1 MIQKGSDP
9 NCTILLDLL
18 YLYTMIKELTSLR
31 FILILVIFFHHAL
44 PSYPGGGDM
53 GVACFF
59 VLSGFCYAL
68 GYGSKVKAAD
78 FNYRGFIK
86 SRLAKFYPL
95 HWITLLIA
103 IPISLHV
110 GLGWK
115 NGVILGINGLLLQ
128 SWIPLSSVYYSFNG
142 VSWFLSDMV
151 FLVAVF
157 PFLSRL
163 LDSGSRRWLFI
174 IPAVAVYCILCIW
187 TPADLRNAILYV
199 NPVVRLCDFAVG
211 ILSGM
216 WYLRLKDNVSVT
228 EFVQR
233 HKVFLRIVSAASLL
247 VLLFM
252 SVFIPEQ
259 YTLMAFMFWPAAVL
273 MLICISLNP
282 GGLLS
287 TPLLQRLGQIS
298 FPFYMIHQLVI
309 RYLDILSDIVV
320 IDLNRVALVLIALFV
335 SIVFSFLLNKYVI
348 HLRK

>member
-1 MIQKGSDP
+1 
-9 NCTILLDLL
+9 
-18 YLYTMIKELTSLR
+18 MIKELTSLR

-44 PSYPGGGDM
+44 PNYPGGGDM

-68 GYGSKVKAAD
+68 GYGRKVKAAD
-78 FNYRGFIK
+78 FDYRGFIK

-103 IPISLHV
+103 IPISLHL

-115 NGVILGINGLLLQ
+115 NGAVLGINALLLQ
-128 SWIPLSSVYYSFNG
+128 SWFPLSSVYYSFNG

-157 PFLSRL
+157 PFLYRM
-163 LDSGSRRWLFI
+163 LDSRKGRWILLL
-174 IPAVAVYCILCIW
+174 PASVVYCILCIW
-187 TPADLRNAILYV
+187 TPAELRNTVLYV
-199 NPVVRLCDFAVG
+199 NPVVRLCDFTVG
-211 ILSGM
+211 ILAGM
-216 WYLRLKDNVSVT
+216 WYLRLKENVSVT
-228 EFVQR
+228 ESVQR
-233 HKVFLRIVSAASLL
+233 HKTLLRIVSLASFL
-247 VLLFM
+247 VLLSM

-259 YTLMAFMFWPAAVL
+259 YTLMAFIFWPIAVV
-273 MLICISLNP
+273 MLVCISLNP

-309 RYLDILSDIVV
+309 RYISILSDKA
-320 IDLNRVALVLIALFV
+320 DLNLSLPISVSVSLVL
-335 SIVFSFLLNKYVI
+335 SMLLAHLSSKYI
-348 HLRK
+348 LKK

>member
-1 MIQKGSDP
+1 
-9 NCTILLDLL
+9 
-18 YLYTMIKELTSLR
+18 MIKELTSLR

-44 PSYPGGGDM
+44 PNYLGGGDM

-68 GYGSKVKAAD
+68 GYGRKVKAAD
-78 FNYRGFIK
+78 FDYRGFIK

-103 IPISLHV
+103 IPISLHL

-115 NGVILGINGLLLQ
+115 NGAVLGINALLMQ
-128 SWIPLSSVYYSFNG
+128 SWFPLSSVYYSFNG

-163 LDSGSRRWLFI
+163 LDSRKGRWILLL
-174 IPAVAVYCILCIW
+174 PASVVYCILCIW
-187 TPADLRNAILYV
+187 TPAELRNTVLYV
-199 NPVVRLCDFAVG
+199 NPVVRLCDFTVG
-211 ILSGM
+211 ILAGM
-216 WYLRLKDNVSVT
+216 WYLRLKENVSVT
-228 EFVQR
+228 ESVQR
-233 HKVFLRIVSAASLL
+233 HKMLFRIVSVASFLGLL
-247 VLLFM
+247 SM

-259 YTLMAFMFWPAAVL
+259 YTLMAFIFWPIAVVL
-273 MLICISLNP
+273 LVCISLNP

-309 RYLDILSDIVV
+309 RDISILSDKA
-320 IDLNRVALVLIALFV
+320 DLNLSLSISVSVSLVL
-335 SIVFSFLLNKYVI
+335 SMLLAHLSGKYI
-348 HLRK
+348 LKK

>member
-1 MIQKGSDP
+1 
-9 NCTILLDLL
+9 
-18 YLYTMIKELTSLR
+18 MIKELTSLR

-68 GYGSKVKAAD
+68 GYGSKVKEAD

-86 SRLAKFYPL
+86 SRLARFYPL

-103 IPISLHV
+103 IPISMHV

-128 SWIPLSSVYYSFNG
+128 SWVPLSAVYYSFNG

-163 LDSGSRRWLFI
+163 LDSGTRRWLFI
-174 IPAVAVYCILCIW
+174 IPAVAVYTILCIW
-187 TPADLRNAILYV
+187 TPADLRNTVLYV

-211 ILSGM
+211 ILAGM
-216 WYLRLKDNVSVT
+216 WYLRLKENVSVT
-228 EFVQR
+228 ESVQR
-233 HKVFLRIVSAASLL
+233 HKTLLRIVSLASFL
-247 VLLFM
+247 VLLSM
-252 SVFIPEQ
+252 SIFIPEQ
-259 YTLMAFMFWPAAVL
+259 YTLMAFMFWPVAVL

-287 TPLLQRLGQIS
+287 APLLQRLGQIS

-309 RYLDILSDIVV
+309 RYLNLLSDKA
-320 IDLNRVALVLIALFV
+320 DLHLSLLISVPV
-335 SIVFSFLLNKYVI
+335 SLLLSLLLAHLSGKYI
-348 HLRK
+348 LKK

>member
-1 MIQKGSDP
+1 
-9 NCTILLDLL
+9 
-18 YLYTMIKELTSLR
+18 MIKELTSLR

-53 GVACFF
+53 SVACFF

-68 GYGSKVKAAD
+68 GYGRKVKAAD
-78 FNYRGFIK
+78 FDYRGFIK

-103 IPISLHV
+103 IPISLHL

-115 NGVILGINGLLLQ
+115 NGAVLGINALLQ
-128 SWIPLSSVYYSFNG
+128 QSWFPLSSVYYSFNG

-157 PFLSRL
+157 PFLYRM
-163 LDSGSRRWLFI
+163 LDSRKGRWILLL
-174 IPAVAVYCILCIW
+174 PASVVYCILCIW
-187 TPADLRNAILYV
+187 TPAELRNTVLYV
-199 NPVVRLCDFAVG
+199 NPVVRLCDFTVG
-211 ILSGM
+211 ILAGM
-216 WYLRLKDNVSVT
+216 WYLRLKENVSVT
-228 EFVQR
+228 ESVQR
-233 HKVFLRIVSAASLL
+233 YKTLLRIVSLASFL
-247 VLLFM
+247 VLLSM

-259 YTLMAFMFWPAAVL
+259 YTLMAFIFWPIAVV
-273 MLICISLNP
+273 MLVCISLNP

-309 RYLDILSDIVV
+309 RYLELLTEKTNLSISSFTT
-320 IDLNRVALVLIALFV
+320 ISLALTLSIAL
-335 SIVFSFLLNKYVI
+335 SFLIDRCLKRSNTTK
-348 HLRK
+348 

>member
-1 MIQKGSDP
+1 
-9 NCTILLDLL
+9 
-18 YLYTMIKELTSLR
+18 MIKELTSLR

-44 PSYPGGGDM
+44 PNYPGGGDM

-68 GYGSKVKAAD
+68 GYGGKVKAAD
-78 FNYRGFIK
+78 FDYRGFIK

-103 IPISLHV
+103 IPISLHL

-115 NGVILGINGLLLQ
+115 NGAVLGINALLLQ
-128 SWIPLSSVYYSFNG
+128 SWFPLSSVYYSFNG

-163 LDSGSRRWLFI
+163 LDSENKRWMFI
-174 IPAVAVYCILCIW
+174 LPAVSVYCILCIW
-187 TPADLRNAILYV
+187 TPVDQRNAVLYV
-199 NPVVRLCDFAVG
+199 NPVVRLCDFTVG

-216 WYLRLKDNVSVT
+216 CYQRLKDNVSVT
-228 EFVQR
+228 EYVQR
-233 HKVFLRIVSAASLL
+233 HNVILKTVSVLSFLILMVMSILISAQ
-247 VLLFM
+247 
-252 SVFIPEQ
+252 I
-259 YTLMAFMFWPAAVL
+259 TLIACIFWPAAAI
-273 MLICISLNP
+273 MLISISLNP

-287 TPLLQRLGQIS
+287 TPLLQRLGQVS

-309 RYLDILSDIVV
+309 RYLELLTEKTNLSISSFTT
-320 IDLNRVALVLIALFV
+320 ISLALTLSIAL
-335 SIVFSFLLNKYVI
+335 SFLIDRCLKRSNTTK
-348 HLRK
+348 

>member
-1 MIQKGSDP
+1 M
-9 NCTILLDLL
+9 
-18 YLYTMIKELTSLR
+18 R

-78 FNYRGFIK
+78 FNYRSFLK
-86 SRLAKFYPL
+86 SRLVKFYPL

-142 VSWFLSDMV
+142 VSWFLSDMI

-174 IPAVAVYCILCIW
+174 IPAVAVYCILCIF
-187 TPADLRNAILYV
+187 TPAHLRNAVLYV
-199 NPVVRLCDFAVG
+199 YPVVRLCDFAVG

-228 EFVQR
+228 ESVQR
-233 HKVFLRIVSAASLL
+233 HKVLIRIVSVASFL
-247 VLLFM
+247 VLLLM

-287 TPLLQRLGQIS
+287 VPLLQRLGQLS

-309 RYLDILSDIVV
+309 RYLTLLSDKA
-320 IDLNRVALVLIALFV
+320 DLHLSLLISVPV
-335 SIVFSFLLNKYVI
+335 SLLLSLLLAHLSNKYI
-348 HLRK
+348 LKK

>member
-1 MIQKGSDP
+1 
-9 NCTILLDLL
+9 
-18 YLYTMIKELTSLR
+18 MIKELTSLR

-44 PSYPGGGDM
+44 PNYPGGGDM

-68 GYGSKVKAAD
+68 GYGRKVKAAD
-78 FNYRGFIK
+78 FDYRGFIK

-103 IPISLHV
+103 IPISLHL

-115 NGVILGINGLLLQ
+115 NGAVLGINALLLQ
-128 SWIPLSSVYYSFNG
+128 SWFPLSSVYYSFNG

-163 LDSGSRRWLFI
+163 LDSENKRWMFI
-174 IPAVAVYCILCIW
+174 LPAVSVYCILCIW
-187 TPADLRNAILYV
+187 TPVDQRNAVLYV
-199 NPVVRLCDFAVG
+199 NPVVRLCDFTVG

-216 WYLRLKDNVSVT
+216 CYQRLKDNVSVT
-228 EFVQR
+228 EYVQR
-233 HKVFLRIVSAASLL
+233 HNVILKTVSVLSFLILMVMSILISAQ
-247 VLLFM
+247 
-252 SVFIPEQ
+252 I
-259 YTLMAFMFWPAAVL
+259 TLIACIFWPAAAI
-273 MLICISLNP
+273 MLISISLNP

-287 TPLLQRLGQIS
+287 TPLLQRLGQVS

-309 RYLDILSDIVV
+309 RYLELLTEKTNLSISSFTT
-320 IDLNRVALVLIALFV
+320 ISLALTLSIAL
-335 SIVFSFLLNKYVI
+335 SFLIDRCLKRSNTTK
-348 HLRK
+348 

>member
-1 MIQKGSDP
+1 
-9 NCTILLDLL
+9 
-18 YLYTMIKELTSLR
+18 MIKELTSLR

-68 GYGSKVKAAD
+68 GYGSKVTSAQ
-78 FNYRGFIK
+78 FNYRSFVK
-86 SRLAKFYPL
+86 SRLVKFYPL
-95 HWITLLIA
+95 HWITLLLA
-103 IPISLHV
+103 IPISIYSA
-110 GLGWK
+110 LGWK
-115 NGVILGINGLLLQ
+115 NILVLGANALLVQ
-128 SWIPLSSVYYSFNG
+128 SWIPISTVYYSYNG

-174 IPAVAVYCILCIW
+174 IPAVAVYGALCIW
-187 TPADLRNAILYV
+187 TPSDLRNTILYV

-211 ILSGM
+211 ILAGM

-228 EFVQR
+228 ESVQR
-233 HKVFLRIVSAASLL
+233 HKVLLRIVSAASLL

-287 TPLLQRLGQIS
+287 APLLQRLGQIS

-309 RYLDILSDIVV
+309 RYLDLASGKADIHLPLAATVTISLLLSIL
-320 IDLNRVALVLIALFV
+320 L
-335 SIVFSFLLNKYVI
+335 SFLLDKTVLRRLKRIGVI
-348 HLRK
+348 DSLTVQDYL

>member
-1 MIQKGSDP
+1 
-9 NCTILLDLL
+9 
-18 YLYTMIKELTSLR
+18 MIKELTSLR

-44 PSYPGGGDM
+44 PNYPGGGDM

-68 GYGSKVKAAD
+68 GYGRKVKAAD
-78 FNYRGFIK
+78 FDCRGFIK

-103 IPISLHV
+103 IPISLHL

-115 NGVILGINGLLLQ
+115 NGAVLGINALLLQ
-128 SWIPLSSVYYSFNG
+128 SWFPLSSVYYSFNG

-163 LDSGSRRWLFI
+163 LDSENKRWMFI
-174 IPAVAVYCILCIW
+174 LPAVSVYCILCIW
-187 TPADLRNAILYV
+187 TPVDQRNAVLYV
-199 NPVVRLCDFAVG
+199 NPVVRQCDFTVG

-216 WYLRLKDNVSVT
+216 CYQRLKDNVSVT
-228 EFVQR
+228 EYVQR
-233 HKVFLRIVSAASLL
+233 HNVILKTVSVLSFLILMVMSILISAQ
-247 VLLFM
+247 
-252 SVFIPEQ
+252 I
-259 YTLMAFMFWPAAVL
+259 TLIACIFWPAAAI
-273 MLICISLNP
+273 MLISISLNP

-287 TPLLQRLGQIS
+287 TPLLQRLGQVS

-309 RYLDILSDIVV
+309 RYLELLTEKTNLSISSFTT
-320 IDLNRVALVLIALFV
+320 ISLALTLSIAL
-335 SIVFSFLLNKYVI
+335 SFLIDRCLKRSNTTK
-348 HLRK
+348 

>member
-1 MIQKGSDP
+1 
-9 NCTILLDLL
+9 
-18 YLYTMIKELTSLR
+18 MIKELTSLR

-44 PSYPGGGDM
+44 PNYPGGGDM

-68 GYGSKVKAAD
+68 GYGRKVKAAD
-78 FNYRGFIK
+78 FDYRGFIK

-103 IPISLHV
+103 IPISLHL

-115 NGVILGINGLLLQ
+115 NGAVLGVNALLLQ
-128 SWIPLSSVYYSFNG
+128 SWFPLSSVYYSFNG

-157 PFLSRL
+157 PFLSRALDRRIGRWML
-163 LDSGSRRWLFI
+163 LL
-174 IPAVAVYCILCIW
+174 PASALYCILCIW
-187 TPADLRNAILYV
+187 TPADLRNAVLYI
-199 NPVVRLCDFAVG
+199 NPVVRLCDFTVG
-211 ILSGM
+211 ILAGM
-216 WYLRLKDNVSVT
+216 WYLRLKENVSVT
-228 EFVQR
+228 ESVQR
-233 HKVFLRIVSAASLL
+233 HKTLLRIVSLASFL
-247 VLLFM
+247 VLLSM

-259 YTLMAFMFWPAAVL
+259 YTLMAFIFWPIAVV
-273 MLICISLNP
+273 MLVCISLNP

-309 RYLDILSDIVV
+309 RYISILSDKA
-320 IDLNRVALVLIALFV
+320 DLNLSLPISVSVSLVL
-335 SIVFSFLLNKYVI
+335 SMLLAHLSSKYI
-348 HLRK
+348 LKK